1 MRIIEENKLK
11 DIINII
17 NEYENDYILTIKGLK
32 LFKDSLT
39 YYNNINQLNISS
51 LQSLSLEEDLVF
63 FDEVSFILSVISSII
78 AHPHLTNRGEDI
90 IIRAELAGSIPAD
103 AFNQVVKEPI
113 WWKEQDYEMIPE
125 NVHYYQYTDELKI
138 YENIFIGMLVNLL
151 SLEMSNYQSFYVSLI
166 PSFNDSKNKLDTESI
181 ELALKKIDRIN
192 RRIRFV
198 KNTFFYK
205 EVSKAKLSFKNVQPT
220 NILMKDRLYNLC
232 FKFYRKFIK
241 YEDKESLFKDFK
253 NYYHCLILKVFKNNN
268 FILDESI
275 DQSIERLNF
284 RYNDFNVTLI
294 REEEKSNIEL
304 IITRNGC
311 TAKHQLL
318 LNTERSNNDFVASCE
333 GYLTSYVVSL
343 WNLND
348 LECLTKDLDCDNNS
362 EYDLISKWLFSHF
375 KTINGNRKIYQK
387 YCPVCVSKSITNIT
401 DDKCSCD
408 SCGSLYSFIDEDNI
422 WFIKIRR

>member
-17 NEYENDYILTIKGLK
+17 NEYNKDYVLSVKGLN
-32 LFKDSLT
+32 LFKDST
-39 YYNNINQLNISS
+39 AYYNNLDKLNISS

-113 WWKEQDYEMIPE
+113 LWKEQDYEMIPE

-181 ELALKKIDRIN
+181 EVALKKIDRIN

-268 FILDESI
+268 FILDESM
-275 DQSIERLNF
+275 DQSINELKF
-284 RYNDFNVTLI
+284 KYKDFNVTLI
-294 REEEKSNIEL
+294 REEEKSNVEL
-304 IITRNGC
+304 IITHNNN

-318 LNTERSNNDFVASCE
+318 LNTERSNNDFIGTCDD
-333 GYLTSYVVSL
+333 YLTSHVISL

-387 YCPVCVSKSITNIT
+387 YCPVCVSKSITNIN

-408 SCGSLYSFIDEDNI
+408 SCGSIYSFINEDNI